1 MRIKG
6 FDKNLCCRGM
16 QYEIGKE
23 YTTDG
28 KDLTCDDLC
37 TNKVL
42 HYCDSIQ
49 KVNYYYCCCDKSNRY
64 CEIEVLGEEVTDGN
78 KYGSNHIKIVREI
91 VGEELNALK
100 GYING
105 NAGLFN
111 TGHWNSGNWNSGN
124 RNSGQFNSGHWNSGD
139 YNSGNYNSGNCNSGD
154 YNSGNYNS
162 GDGNSGSL
170 NSGYCNSGE
179 CNSGDRN
186 SGMLNSCNRSNGILC
201 DKDDD
206 NIRIFNIP
214 SGMSYGEFI
223 DSKYYRA
230 IISSPFTLTEWIDY
244 TDEEKKESERKAFD
258 EGYLKKYTYKEACGN
273 WWKNMTEDNKEIIK
287 SIPNFD
293 AEVFEH
299 ITGIKV

>member
-16 QYEIGKE
+16 QYEVGKE
-23 YTTDG
+23 YTTKG
-28 KDLTCDDLC
+28 KDLTSYDLC
-37 TNKVL
+37 SDKVL

-49 KVNYYYCCCDKSNRY
+49 KVHYYYYCNNDSNRY

-100 GYING
+100 GHING
-105 NAGLFN
+105 NTGLFN
-111 TGHWNSGNWNSGN
+111 SGHG
-124 RNSGQFNSGHWNSGD
+124 NSGHWNSGD
-139 YNSGNYNSGNCNSGD
+139 YNSGEYNSGDFNSGNYNIGSFNSGD
-154 YNSGNYNS
+154 YNSGNWNS
-162 GDGNSGSL
+162 GEGNSGYW
-170 NSGYCNSGE
+170 NSGHCNSGE
-179 CNSGDRN
+179 RNSGDRN
-186 SGMLNSCNRSNGILC
+186 SGMFNSCNRSNGAFC
-201 DKDDD
+201 TENDD
-206 NIRIFNIP
+206 NIRLFNIP
-214 SGMSYGEFI
+214 SRMSYDEFVA
-223 DSKYYRA
+223 SKYYVA
-230 IISSPFTLTEWIDY
+230 LNSSPFTLTEWIEY
-244 TDEEKKESERKAFD
+244 TDEEKKESERKALD
-258 EGYLKKYTYKEACGN
+258 EGYLKVYTYKEACGN

>member
-6 FDKNLCCRGM
+6 FDENLCCRGM

-49 KVNYYYCCCDKSNRY
+49 KVSYYYSCCDKSNRY

-100 GYING
+100 GHING
-105 NAGLFN
+105 NTGLFN
-111 TGHWNSGNWNSGN
+111 SGHGNSGNWNSGYY
-124 RNSGQFNSGHWNSGD
+124 NSGYWNSGYWNSGSFNSGSF
-139 YNSGNYNSGNCNSGD
+139 NSGN
-154 YNSGNYNS
+154 
-162 GDGNSGSL
+162 GNSGL
-170 NSGYCNSGE
+170 F
-179 CNSGDRN
+179 
-186 SGMLNSCNRSNGILC
+186 NSCNHSIGVFCN
-201 DKDDD
+201 KSDD

-214 SGMSYGEFI
+214 SEMTYSDFI
-223 DSKYYRA
+223 TSKYYRA
-230 IISSPFTLTEWIDY
+230 IKSSPFVLTECTKY
-244 TDEEKKESERKAFD
+244 ADEEKINN
-258 EGYLKKYTYKEACGN
+258 GYKEACKN
-273 WWKNMTEDNKEIIK
+273 WWKNMSEENKEKVK

-293 AEVFEH
+293 AEVFED

>member
-23 YTTDG
+23 YTTEG
-28 KDLTCDDLC
+28 KNLTSYDLC

-49 KVNYYYCCCDKSNRY
+49 KVNNFYPCADNDNRY
-64 CEIEVLGEEVTDGN
+64 CEIEVLGEEVTDGD

-91 VGEELNALK
+91 IGEELELIK
-100 GYING
+100 GHING
-105 NAGLFN
+105 NTGLFN
-111 TGHWNSGNWNSGN
+111 K
-124 RNSGQFNSGHWNSGD
+124 GQF
-139 YNSGNYNSGNCNSGD
+139 NSGNYNSGNINSGNYNSGNRNGGHGNSGHRNSGD
-154 YNSGNYNS
+154 YNSGDDNS
-162 GDGNSGSL
+162 GNWNIGNCNNGD
-170 NSGYCNSGE
+170 CNSGIF
-179 CNSGDRN
+179 
-186 SGMLNSCNRSNGILC
+186 NSCTRSNGAFCTENNEKINL
-201 DKDDD
+201 
-206 NIRIFNIP
+206 FNKP
-214 SGMSYGEFI
+214 SGMTFAEFV

-230 IISSPFTLTEWIDY
+230 INSSTFTLTEWIEY
-244 TDEEKKESERKAFD
+244 TDEEKKESERKALD
-258 EGYLKKYTYKEACGN
+258 EGYLKAYTYKEACKN
-273 WWKNMTEDNKEIIK
+273 WWKNMTKENKKIVK